1 MVSRRPPG
9 LSHFRHRKPFNQTN
23 DGTRRL
29 LNSIR
34 HQTFR
39 LLGPGLA
46 SFWIAVAAM
55 PAAAGP
61 YLLIDADSG
70 KVISQS
76 RAGQP
81 WYPASVTK
89 LMTTYLAFRA
99 LRAGKL
105 QPDTLIPF
113 SENAVAQAPSKM
125 GFPLGTQVTV
135 DNAIKMLL
143 VKSANDVAVVLA
155 EGVGGN
161 LPVFIEEMNRAA
173 DQLGMT
179 ATHFVNPNG
188 LPEENQ
194 YTTARDMAVLARAII
209 REFPEYEMY
218 FRIPAIQIGK
228 RLLRN
233 HNKLIDHYPGADG
246 MKTGFICASGFNL
259 VASARRGDKHLI
271 AVVFGA
277 YSSGQRNEDAARLFE
292 KGFGAGITL
301 AGIFHREPTML
312 ESIPNIADVPIDL
325 HDQMCNR
332 KRKRPAAESDI
343 DEEEP
348 EDAPPGAL
356 AKAAALVKKPL
367 LVDLPP
373 SMPPIK
379 VSIVPPPKAAG
390 VMPEP
395 EPNSTKG
402 KGKKRGKNA
411 RTSSVVVEPA
421 PPVAPVKFDP
431 PPAAPG
437 SIASAAQ
444 AFAASPDASAGIGG
458 PLPMPAH
465 VPMPRPRPRI

>member
-1 MVSRRPPG
+1 
-9 LSHFRHRKPFNQTN
+9 
-23 DGTRRL
+23 
-29 LNSIR
+29 
-34 HQTFR
+34 
-39 LLGPGLA
+39 
-46 SFWIAVAAM
+46 M

-76 RAGQP
+76 KAGQP

-99 LRAGKL
+99 LREGRL
-105 QPDTLIPF
+105 QPDTLITF
-113 SENAVAQAPSKM
+113 SENALAQAPSKM
-125 GFPLGTQVTV
+125 GFPLGTQVTI

-155 EGVGGN
+155 EGVGGS
-161 LPVFIEEMNRAA
+161 LPNFIEEMNQAA
-173 DQLGMT
+173 DRLGMT

-259 VASARRGDKHLI
+259 VASARRGDKRLI

-292 KGFGAGITL
+292 KGFGAGISL
-301 AGIFHREPTML
+301 AGLFGREPTML

-348 EDAPPGAL
+348 EDAPPGTL

-367 LVDLPP
+367 LIDLPP

-379 VSIVPPPKAAG
+379 VYIGSAQQQLEPKDAAAPKKAPKAPKAA
-390 VMPEP
+390 
-395 EPNSTKG
+395 KG
-402 KGKKRGKNA
+402 KGA
-411 RTSSVVVEPA
+411 RPASVDSASPQ
-421 PPVAPVKFDP
+421 VAPAVAAPADSTAKQVASAIFDP
-431 PPAAPG
+431 PPAIHGTIKPAPLDTMKVNPAPTE
-437 SIASAAQ
+437 SSAIPRTAQ
-444 AFAASPDASAGIGG
+444 AFTAHADHAADDVFAPPPGAPAGIGG

-465 VPMPRPRPRI
+465 VPLPRPRPRI